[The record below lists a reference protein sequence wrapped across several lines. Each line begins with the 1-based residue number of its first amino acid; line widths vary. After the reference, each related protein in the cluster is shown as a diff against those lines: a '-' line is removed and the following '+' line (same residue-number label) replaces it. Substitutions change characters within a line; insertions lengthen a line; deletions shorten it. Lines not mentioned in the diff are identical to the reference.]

1 MLVYSRGRV
10 HANDDER
17 QSRGLY
23 ETIARSNELHRRVVV
38 VVVVVVVVARNRNF
52 TPLAAARRED
62 KDDED

>member
-23 ETIARSNELHRRVVV
+23 ETIARSMGLRRRVV

>member
-38 VVVVVVVVARNRNF
+38 VVVVVVVARNRNF

>member
-38 VVVVVVVVARNRNF
+38 VFVVVVVARNRNF

>member
-38 VVVVVVVVARNRNF
+38 VVVVVVARNRNF

>member
-23 ETIARSNELHRRVVV
+23 ETIARSMGLRRRVVV
-38 VVVVVVVVARNRNF
+38 VFVVVVVARNRNF